1 MSDFLLSLKDV
12 SLAFGGPQ
20 VLDKVSLS
28 IHKGLRAALTGRN
41 GEGKSTL
48 MKVIAGQIEPDTG
61 EIVRAPG
68 LKVVYVGQGVE
79 DIRRETEDARGR
91 ETVDER
97 HVSRLTSNVLSPTPH
112 VSRLSS
118 QVLAGPSPSV
128 SRPSLARSG
137 GQIRREAL
145 EKAIIS
151 QPDLLLLDEPTNHL
165 DVENIDWLE
174 GMIRR
179 QREMAVVIVTHDR
192 RFLKRVATKI
202 LDLDRGELAGWEC
215 DYPTFVRRKQ
225 ELLADEAV
233 YWERKSKKLAQ
244 EEAWIR
250 RGVKARTTRNEG
262 RVAALMKLR
271 EEFAARRR
279 EVGTAT
285 MKLDTAAA
293 GGVRVLKIEKLG
305 FAWGAEGRT
314 LDERRETL
322 AAEGRETLDGRRETR
337 TAEGRETLDGRQVS
351 SLSSQVL
358 SGLPSQVSS
367 PSSPWLFRSFSADIL
382 RGERI
387 GILGRNG
394 AGKTTLLKLLT
405 GKLKPTEGSVTLGT
419 GVEMAFLDQLRG
431 ELNPALTVGEN
442 IASDRDEVI
451 VGGVKKHV
459 YSYLADFLF
468 APERVRTPVKALS
481 GGERARLML
490 AKLFLKPAN
499 LLVMDEPTN
508 DLDMETL
515 ELLEEQ
521 LLNYTG
527 TLLLVSHDRE
537 FLDNVVTSTFVL
549 EGDGEVR
556 QYPGGYA
563 DYERQRG
570 MKSEVG
576 SRSRTKESS
585 NSAVQLQTTTTS
597 SAPRKLSYKEQR
609 ELDALPEKIDAL
621 EKEIAAIEADLVAG
635 KIYTSERLAPAQEE
649 LEAAVE
655 RWAELEERSL
665 KLKG

>member
-48 MKVIAGQIEPDTG
+48 LKVIAGTLEPDTG
-61 EIVRAPG
+61 EIVRAPN

-79 DIRRETEDARGR
+79 KHIPRAKRAAKQALCG
-91 ETVDER
+91 VNPF
-97 HVSRLTSNVLSPTPH
+97 RLNENENS
-112 VSRLSS
+112 
-118 QVLAGPSPSV
+118 A
-128 SRPSLARSG
+128 SLSG
-137 GQIRREAL
+137 GQIRRKAL
-145 EKAIIS
+145 EGALLS

-202 LDLDRGELAGWEC
+202 FDLDRGELAGWEC
-215 DYPTFVRRKQ
+215 DYPTFVKRKA

-271 EEFAARRR
+271 AEFAARRAP
-279 EVGTAT
+279 VGTAT
-285 MKLDTAAA
+285 LKLDTAAA

-305 FAWGAEGRT
+305 FGWGAEGRT
-314 LDERRETL
+314 LDERHETL
-322 AAEGRETLDGRRETR
+322 DAKGRETLDERPVISNFT
-337 TAEGRETLDGRQVS
+337 
-351 SLSSQVL
+351 
-358 SGLPSQVSS
+358 
-367 PSSPWLFRSFSADIL
+367 ADIL

-405 GKLKPTEGSVTLGT
+405 GRLQPTEGSVTLGT
-419 GVEMAFLDQLRG
+419 NVEMAFLDQLRG
-431 ELNPALTVGEN
+431 ELKPELTVGEN

-468 APERVRTPVKALS
+468 SPERVRTPVKALS

-499 LLVMDEPTN
+499 LLIMDEPTN
-508 DLDMETL
+508 DLDIETL

-521 LLNYTG
+521 LLNYSG

-556 QYPGGYA
+556 QFPGGYA
-563 DYERQRG
+563 DYERQR
-570 MKSEVG
+570 KSGEAYPPSEASCEAG
-576 SRSRTKESS
+576 AMRGESFPHR
-585 NSAVQLQTTTTS
+585 AK
-597 SAPRKLSYKEQR
+597 KLSYNEKRELEGLPAKIAALEQEVAEIEAFLSDGANYAKDPAR
-609 ELDALPEKIDAL
+609 CKSAAERLPLAKSELDAAESRWL
-621 EKEIAAIEADLVAG
+621 
-635 KIYTSERLAPAQEE
+635 E
-649 LEAAVE
+649 LEDRA
-655 RWAELEERSL
+655 
-665 KLKG
+665 

>member
-28 IHKGLRAALTGRN
+28 ISKGMRAALTGRN

-48 MKVIAGQIEPDTG
+48 FKVIARTLEPDAG

-68 LKVVYVGQGVE
+68 LKVAYVSQGVE
-79 DIRRETEDARGR
+79 DADG
-91 ETVDER
+91 D
-97 HVSRLTSNVLSPTPH
+97 
-112 VSRLSS
+112 
-118 QVLAGPSPSV
+118 
-128 SRPSLARSG
+128 ARSG
-137 GQIRREAL
+137 GEIRRARLEATIL
-145 EKAIIS
+145 AK
-151 QPDLLLLDEPTNHL
+151 PDLLLLDEPTNHL
-165 DVENIDWLE
+165 DFEAIDWLE

-179 QREMAVVIVTHDR
+179 QRDMAVLVVTHDR
-192 RFLKRVATKI
+192 RFLKRVATQI
-202 LDLDRGELAGWEC
+202 FDLDRGELSGWPC
-215 DYPTFVRRKQ
+215 DYATFVKRKA
-225 ELLADEAV
+225 ELLSDEAV

-271 EEFAARRR
+271 EEFAARRAP
-279 EVGTAT
+279 VGTST
-285 MKLDTAAA
+285 MKLDTAAP
-293 GGVRVLKIEKLG
+293 GGVRVLKVENLG
-305 FAWGAEGRT
+305 FSYGDRKIVSHF
-314 LDERRETL
+314 
-322 AAEGRETLDGRRETR
+322 
-337 TAEGRETLDGRQVS
+337 TADV
-351 SLSSQVL
+351 
-358 SGLPSQVSS
+358 
-367 PSSPWLFRSFSADIL
+367 L

-405 GKLKPTEGSVTLGT
+405 GRLAPDEGSVTMGT
-419 GVEMAFLDQLRG
+419 NVSLAFLDQLRG
-431 ELNPALTVGEN
+431 ELNPELTVGEN
-442 IASDRDEVI
+442 VASDRDEVI
-451 VGGVKKHV
+451 VGGARKHV

-508 DLDMETL
+508 DLDVETL

-537 FLDNVVTSTFVL
+537 FLDHVVTSTFVL
-549 EGDGEVR
+549 EGDGEVDC
-556 QYPGGYA
+556 YPGGYE
-563 DYERQRG
+563 DYVRQRRA
-570 MKSEVG
+570 KVEVEAKG
-576 SRSRTKESS
+576 GVKVEVEAGGGERKANIPLSTSTSDLHLN
-585 NSAVQLQTTTTS
+585 NSTS
-597 SAPRKLSYKEQR
+597 TSDLHLKKKLSYNEKR
-609 ELDALPEKIDAL
+609 ELESLPAKIEAL
-621 EKEIAAIEADLVAG
+621 EKEIADIQAADPVKEYARYAELPE
-635 KIYTSERLAPAQEE
+635 KESELERL
-649 LEAAVE
+649 VD
-655 RWAELEERSL
+655 RWAALAERAPDL
-665 KLKG
+665 T

>member
-28 IHKGLRAALTGRN
+28 ISKGLRAALTGRN

-48 MKVIAGQIEPDTG
+48 FKVIAGALEPDAG

-68 LKVVYVGQGVE
+68 LKVAYVSQGVE
-79 DIRRETEDARGR
+79 GDGVQSGGEIRRARL
-91 ETVDER
+91 EEAI
-97 HVSRLTSNVLSPTPH
+97 
-112 VSRLSS
+112 
-118 QVLAGPSPSV
+118 LA
-128 SRPSLARSG
+128 
-137 GQIRREAL
+137 
-145 EKAIIS
+145 K
-151 QPDLLLLDEPTNHL
+151 PDVLLLDEPTNHL
-165 DVENIDWLE
+165 DVEAIDWLE

-179 QREMAVVIVTHDR
+179 QREMAVLVVTHDR

-202 LDLDRGELAGWEC
+202 FDLDRGELSGWEC
-215 DYPTFVRRKQ
+215 DYPTFLKRKA
-225 ELLADEAV
+225 ELLSDEAV
-233 YWERKSKKLAQ
+233 YWERKAKKLAQ

-262 RVAALMKLR
+262 RVAALLKLR
-271 EEFAARRR
+271 EEFAARRAQ
-279 EVGTAT
+279 VGTST
-285 MKLDTAAA
+285 MRLDTAAP
-293 GGVRVLKIEKLG
+293 GGVRVLKIENLG
-305 FAWGAEGRT
+305 FAYG
-314 LDERRETL
+314 ERPIVSRF
-322 AAEGRETLDGRRETR
+322 
-337 TAEGRETLDGRQVS
+337 TADV
-351 SLSSQVL
+351 
-358 SGLPSQVSS
+358 
-367 PSSPWLFRSFSADIL
+367 L

-405 GKLKPTEGSVTLGT
+405 GRLAPAEGTVTRGT
-419 GVEMAFLDQLRG
+419 NVELAFLDQLRG
-431 ELNPALTVGEN
+431 ELNPELTVGEN
-442 IASDRDEVI
+442 VASDRDEVI

-468 APERVRTPVKALS
+468 SPARVRTPVKALS

-508 DLDMETL
+508 DLDIETL

-521 LLNYTG
+521 LLNYRG

-549 EGDGEVR
+549 EGDGVVR

-563 DYERQRG
+563 DYVRQRG
-570 MKSEVG
+570 AREDAKKRDVG
-576 SRSRTKESS
+576 ADCGDARDRKDMGD
-585 NSAVQLQTTTTS
+585 ARP
-597 SAPRKLSYKEQR
+597 ARPAKLSFNEKR
-609 ELDALPEKIDAL
+609 ELEGLPERIDAL
-621 EKEIAAIEADLVAG
+621 EKEIAAINAADPVKEYARYAKLPDLEA
-635 KIYTSERLAPAQEE
+635 E
-649 LEAAVE
+649 LESLVE
-655 RWAELEERSL
+655 RWAALAERAS
-665 KLKG
+665 

>member
-48 MKVIAGQIEPDTG
+48 FKVIAGTIEPDAG

-68 LKVVYVGQGVE
+68 LKVVYVSQEVIESKSEVEVEQG
-79 DIRRETEDARGR
+79 
-91 ETVDER
+91 
-97 HVSRLTSNVLSPTPH
+97 N
-112 VSRLSS
+112 LSS
-118 QVLAGPSPSV
+118 SAFGLEKETNHRCTTTTADYDLTHP
-128 SRPSLARSG
+128 RSG
-137 GQIRREAL
+137 GQIRRERL
-145 EKAIIS
+145 EKAILS
-151 QPDLLLLDEPTNHL
+151 QPDVLLLDEPTNHL

-179 QREMAVVIVTHDR
+179 QREMAVLVVTHDR

-202 LDLDRGELAGWEC
+202 FDLDRGELSGWEC
-215 DYPTFVRRKQ
+215 DYPTFVKRKA
-225 ELLADEAV
+225 ELMADEAV

-271 EEFAARRR
+271 EEFAARRTQ
-279 EVGTAT
+279 VGTAT
-285 MKLDTAAA
+285 MKLDTAAP

-305 FAWGAEGRT
+305 FSWGSS
-314 LDERRETL
+314 DS
-322 AAEGRETLDGRRETR
+322 RETR
-337 TAEGRETLDGRQVS
+337 NSRMLFSHFTADV
-351 SLSSQVL
+351 
-358 SGLPSQVSS
+358 
-367 PSSPWLFRSFSADIL
+367 L

-405 GKLKPTEGSVTLGT
+405 GQLQPTEGSVTVGT
-419 GVEMAFLDQLRG
+419 NVQMTFLDQLRS
-431 ELNPALTVGEN
+431 EMNPELTVGEN
-442 IASDRDEVI
+442 LAKDRDEVI

-468 APERVRTPVKALS
+468 SPERVRTPVKALS

-499 LLVMDEPTN
+499 LLIMDEPTN
-508 DLDMETL
+508 DLDIETL

-521 LLNYTG
+521 LLNYKG

-549 EGDGEVR
+549 EGDGTVR

-563 DYERQRG
+563 DYLRYRG
-570 MKSEVG
+570 LGGLEGLGGM
-576 SRSRTKESS
+576 ESS
-585 NSAVQLQTTTTS
+585 KPSKPPKPPKPS
-597 SAPRKLSYKEQR
+597 KLSYNEKR
-609 ELDALPEKIDAL
+609 ELEQLPAKIEAL
-621 EKEIAAIEADLVAG
+621 EQEIAAIEADLVAG
-635 KIYTSERLAPAQEE
+635 KIYTSDRLAPAQEE
-649 LEAAVE
+649 LEAAVD
-655 RWAELEERSL
+655 RWAELEERNTRNE
-665 KLKG
+665 

>member
-1 MSDFLLSLKDV
+1 MSDFLLSLKDI

-20 VLDKVSLS
+20 ILDRVSLS

-48 MKVIAGQIEPDTG
+48 MKVIAGTLEPDSG

-79 DIRRETEDARGR
+79 DLRHETLD
-91 ETVDER
+91 DSP
-97 HVSRLTSNVLSPTPH
+97 VSSLP
-112 VSRLSS
+112 S
-118 QVLAGPSPSV
+118 QVSSP
-128 SRPSLARSG
+128 PLGRSG
-137 GQIRREAL
+137 GQIRRERL
-145 EKAIIS
+145 EKALLS

-165 DVENIDWLE
+165 DIENIDWLE

-192 RFLKRVATKI
+192 RFLRRVATKI

-215 DYPTFVRRKQ
+215 DYPTFVKRKA

-271 EEFAARRR
+271 EEFAARRKQI
-279 EVGTAT
+279 GTAT
-285 MKLDTAAA
+285 MKLDTASG
-293 GGVRVLKIEKLG
+293 GGVRVLKIEKLWFG
-305 FAWGAEGRT
+305 WKQGH
-314 LDERRETL
+314 
-322 AAEGRETLDGRRETR
+322 ETLDGRP
-337 TAEGRETLDGRQVS
+337 VS
-351 SLSSQVL
+351 SLKSQVL
-358 SGLPSQVSS
+358 SGLSSQVSS
-367 PSSPWLFRSFSADIL
+367 PPSRPIISNFTADIL

-405 GKLKPTEGSVTLGT
+405 GKLQPTEGSVTLGT

-431 ELNPALTVGEN
+431 ELKPELTVGEN
-442 IASDRDEVI
+442 IASDCDEVI

-508 DLDMETL
+508 DLDIETL

-570 MKSEVG
+570 RRVG
-576 SRSRTKESS
+576 IDRSRKASVDINTDIVDNNGSGPTD
-585 NSAVQLQTTTTS
+585 AY
-597 SAPRKLSYKEQR
+597 PRLSTPKNKKLSYNEQR
-609 ELDALPEKIDAL
+609 ELAALPDRIDAL
-621 EKEIAAIEADLVAG
+621 EKEIASIEAFLSDGSNYA
-635 KIYTSERLAPAQEE
+635 KDPAKCKSCSERLPLVKSE
-649 LEAAVE
+649 LDAAE
-655 RWAELEERSL
+655 SRWLELEER
-665 KLKG
+665 KV

>member
-28 IHKGLRAALTGRN
+28 IHRGLRAALTGRN

-48 MKVIAGQIEPDTG
+48 MKVIAGMLEPDIG
-61 EIVRAPG
+61 EIVKAPG
-68 LKVVYVGQGVE
+68 LKVAYVGQGVE
-79 DIRRETEDARGR
+79 DLSDASGR
-91 ETVDER
+91 SGTWPQVSPAAQAAHAVD
-97 HVSRLTSNVLSPTPH
+97 H
-112 VSRLSS
+112 
-118 QVLAGPSPSV
+118 Q
-128 SRPSLARSG
+128 SG
-137 GQIRREAL
+137 GQIRRKAL
-145 EKAIIS
+145 EEAILS
-151 QPDLLLLDEPTNHL
+151 RPDILLLDEPTNHL
-165 DVENIDWLE
+165 DIGNIDWLE

-179 QREMAVVIVTHDR
+179 QREMAVLLVTHDR

-202 LDLDRGELAGWEC
+202 FDLDRGELAGWEC
-215 DYPTFVRRKQ
+215 DYPTFVKRKQ

-262 RVAALMKLR
+262 RVAALKKLR
-271 EEFAARRR
+271 EEFSARR
-279 EVGTAT
+279 VQAGSAT
-285 MKLDTAAA
+285 MKLDTAAP
-293 GGVRVLKIEKLG
+293 GGVRVLKIEGLG
-305 FAWGAEGRT
+305 FRYE
-314 LDERRETL
+314 LERELERENGCL
-322 AAEGRETLDGRRETR
+322 NSLLQLELETPTHN
-337 TAEGRETLDGRQVS
+337 S
-351 SLSSQVL
+351 SF
-358 SGLPSQVSS
+358 
-367 PSSPWLFRSFSADIL
+367 LFRNFTADVL

-405 GKLKPTEGSVTLGT
+405 GRLQPTEGKVTVGT
-419 GVEMAFLDQLRG
+419 NVEMAFLDQLRG
-431 ELNPALTVGEN
+431 ELKPELTVGEN
-442 IASDRDEVI
+442 IASDRDEVV

-508 DLDMETL
+508 DLDIETL

-521 LLNYTG
+521 LLNYSG

-549 EGDGEVR
+549 EGDGTVK
-556 QYPGGYA
+556 QFPGGYA

-570 MKSEVG
+570 KKAKDQDKQRMSD
-576 SRSRTKESS
+576 SS
-585 NSAVQLQTTTTS
+585 SPEKAAFNLCSPSPSNFASQH
-597 SAPRKLSYKEQR
+597 KLSYNEKR
-609 ELDALPEKIDAL
+609 EFDALPAKIDAL
-621 EKEIAAIEADLVAG
+621 EKEIAEIEAFLSDGANYAKDPARCQVAAA
-635 KIYTSERLAPAQEE
+635 RLPAAKAE
-649 LEAAVE
+649 LDTAEI
-655 RWAELEERSL
+655 RWLELEERA
-665 KLKG
+665 

>member
-12 SLAFGGPQ
+12 SLAFGGPL

-28 IHKGLRAALTGRN
+28 IGKGLRAALTGRN

-48 MKVIAGQIEPDTG
+48 LKVVAGLLEPDGG
-61 EIVRAPG
+61 EIVRAPN
-68 LKVVYVGQGVE
+68 LKLVYVSQEVPHDRPGDDAFNALSGGK
-79 DIRRETEDARGR
+79 RRRQILEEA
-91 ETVDER
+91 
-97 HVSRLTSNVLSPTPH
+97 LL
-112 VSRLSS
+112 
-118 QVLAGPSPSV
+118 
-128 SRPSLARSG
+128 SRP
-137 GQIRREAL
+137 
-145 EKAIIS
+145 
-151 QPDLLLLDEPTNHL
+151 DLILLDEPTNHL
-165 DVENIDWLE
+165 DVEAIDWLE

-179 QREMAVVIVTHDR
+179 SREMAVVIVTHDR

-202 LDLDRGELAGWEC
+202 FDLDRGELAGWEC
-215 DYPTFVRRKQ
+215 DYPTFVKRKQ

-271 EEFAARRR
+271 EEFAARRQQA
-279 EVGTAT
+279 GTAT
-285 MKLDTAAA
+285 LRLDTAAP
-293 GGVRVLKIEKLG
+293 GGVRVLKIENLG
-305 FAWGAEGRT
+305 FGYELESKVRVG
-314 LDERRETL
+314 ERNLNVPSPTPTSNSNL
-322 AAEGRETLDGRRETR
+322 IISNF
-337 TAEGRETLDGRQVS
+337 TADV
-351 SLSSQVL
+351 
-358 SGLPSQVSS
+358 
-367 PSSPWLFRSFSADIL
+367 L

-405 GKLKPTEGSVTLGT
+405 GRLAPTEGAVTIGT
-419 GVEMAFLDQLRG
+419 NVEMAFLDQLRG
-431 ELNPALTVGEN
+431 ELKSDLTVGEN

-499 LLVMDEPTN
+499 LLIMDEPTN
-508 DLDMETL
+508 DLDIETL

-521 LLNYTG
+521 LLAYKG

-549 EGDGEVR
+549 EGDGLVR
-556 QYPGGYA
+556 QYPGGYE
-563 DYERQRG
+563 DYVRQRAACAETKAKVEG
-570 MKSEVG
+570 EQKAKGEGEHSTVG
-576 SRSRTKESS
+576 LSPSS
-585 NSAVQLQTTTTS
+585 L
-597 SAPRKLSYKEQR
+597 PKKLSYNEKR
-609 ELDALPEKIDAL
+609 ELDALPGKIDAL
-621 EKEIAAIEADLVAG
+621 EKEIAAIEQDLVSG
-635 KIYTSERLAPAQEE
+635 KIYASDRLSPAHDE
-649 LEAAVE
+649 LEAAVD
-655 RWAELEERSL
+655 RWAELSERA
-665 KLKG
+665 GEM